1 MTILMYTIGVV
12 VASLLTIFMVYKF
25 MKRVN
30 RAEFVS
36 LLIFSLFSWGMVL
49 VLAIVLVRDGMSFYL
64 CFLFRF
70 GYSDGKD
77 CFECRCN

>member
-1 MTILMYTIGVV
+1 MTILMYTIGVF

-36 LLIFSLFSWGMVL
+36 LLISSLFSWGM
-49 VLAIVLVRDGMSFYL
+49 G
-64 CFLFRF
+64 
-70 GYSDGKD
+70 GKVNLGSI
-77 CFECRCN
+77 FSALKSNPAEAQALS

>member
-1 MTILMYTIGVV
+1 MYTIGVF

-36 LLIFSLFSWGMVL
+36 LLISSLFSWGMVF
-49 VLAIVLVRDGMSFYL
+49 VLIVVLVRDGMDWTKVIW
-64 CFLFRF
+64 R
-70 GYSDGKD
+70 KK
-77 CFECRCN
+77 E

>member
-1 MTILMYTIGVV
+1 MYTIGVF

-36 LLIFSLFSWGMVL
+36 LLICSLFSWGMVF
-49 VLAIVLVRDGMSFYL
+49 VLIVVLVRDGIDWTKVIW
-64 CFLFRF
+64 R
-70 GYSDGKD
+70 KK
-77 CFECRCN
+77 E

>member
-1 MTILMYTIGVV
+1 MTILMYTIGVF

-36 LLIFSLFSWGMVL
+36 LLICSLFSWGMVF
-49 VLAIVLVRDGMSFYL
+49 VLIVVLVRVGIDWTKVIW
-64 CFLFRF
+64 R
-70 GYSDGKD
+70 KK
-77 CFECRCN
+77 E